1 MRGHGHRPACVA
13 GASSVR
19 SRNIDVRGPIVVDD
33 RCAEEVQ
40 IGGSASAR
48 RQADYGISRN
58 MVSGMPRNPEDALL
72 VRMTPEQKEVIRE
85 AAQEAGLT
93 MRAYA
98 LHKLLGLDFAELPS
112 GRPGRVPRREQE
124 LPMTG

>member
-1 MRGHGHRPACVA
+1 MTERGAGCLFADESQIHGV
-13 GASSVR
+13 S
-19 SRNIDVRGPIVVDD
+19 
-33 RCAEEVQ
+33 
-40 IGGSASAR
+40 SAR
-48 RQADYGISRN
+48 RAAAWISTN
-58 MVSGMPRNPEDALL
+58 MVAAMPRNPEDALL

-112 GRPGRVPRREQE
+112 GRRGRARRREQE